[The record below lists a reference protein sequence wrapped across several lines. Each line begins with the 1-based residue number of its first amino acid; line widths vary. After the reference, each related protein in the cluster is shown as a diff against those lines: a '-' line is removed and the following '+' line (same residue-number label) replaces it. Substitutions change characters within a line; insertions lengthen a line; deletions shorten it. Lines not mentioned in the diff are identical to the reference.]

1 MKMSL
6 EKWLEYGWLK
16 REPSSA
22 NEIKAL
28 QGIVQRS
35 LNDSKVDAISAD
47 LRFVAGFTAALTAA
61 TVALRASGYRTV
73 TQVGH
78 HTKIIESLEL
88 TINADPKLI
97 QKLKVFSNKRNKS
110 IYDVAGAV
118 SDQELKEIAKVATE
132 LSSQVTLWL
141 QKSHPELEV

>member
-1 MKMSL
+1 MSL
-6 EKWLEYGWLK
+6 EKWLEYGWLR

-35 LNDSKVDAISAD
+35 ISDSKVDAISAD
-47 LRFVAGFTAALTAA
+47 LRFVASFTAALTAA
-61 TVALRASGYRTV
+61 TIALRASGYRTA

-110 IYDVAGAV
+110 VYDVAGAV
-118 SDQELKEIAKVATE
+118 SDQELKEIVKLAAE
-132 LSSQVTLWL
+132 LHDQVLPWL
-141 QKSHPELEV
+141 RKSHPELLKG

>member
-1 MKMSL
+1 MSL
-6 EKWLEYGWLK
+6 EKWLEYGWLR

-22 NEIKAL
+22 SEIKAL

-35 LNDSKVDAISAD
+35 LDDSRVEAISAD
-47 LRFVAGFTAALTAA
+47 LRFVASFTAALTAA
-61 TVALRASGYRTV
+61 TIALRAAGYRTV
-73 TQVGH
+73 TQTGH

-88 TINADPKLI
+88 TIKADSKLV

-118 SDQELKEIAKVATE
+118 SDQDLRELTKLANE
-132 LSSQVTLWL
+132 LQSQVTRWL
-141 QKSHPELEV
+141 RQTHPEFLKP

>member
-1 MKMSL
+1 MSL
-6 EKWLEYGWLK
+6 EKWLEYGWLR

-35 LNDSKVDAISAD
+35 LDDSRVEAISAD
-47 LRFVAGFTAALTAA
+47 LRFVASFTAALTAA
-61 TVALRASGYRTV
+61 TIALRASGYRTV
-73 TQVGH
+73 TQTGH
-78 HTKIIESLEL
+78 HTRIIESLEL
-88 TINADPKLI
+88 TIKADSRLV

-118 SDQELKEIAKVATE
+118 SDQDLREITKLATD
-132 LSSQVTLWL
+132 LQSQVTRWL
-141 QKSHPELEV
+141 RQTRPEFLKP